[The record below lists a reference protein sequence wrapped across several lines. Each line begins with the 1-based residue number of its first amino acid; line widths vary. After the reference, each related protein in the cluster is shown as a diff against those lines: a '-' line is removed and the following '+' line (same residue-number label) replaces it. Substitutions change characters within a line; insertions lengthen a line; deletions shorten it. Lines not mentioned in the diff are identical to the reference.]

1 MHKFLAVFIS
11 FVFAVS
17 SYSDHSNNMKNISSI
32 MLIGNSFFYYNN
44 SLHNHLGDLYDADPD
59 LDTPR
64 RRSITINGSS
74 LSWHDVES
82 YLSNEE
88 IGSFRIDSDTNTYEP
103 YEKQDIDVVIMMD
116 CSLCP
121 INGERKD
128 SFYKYVKKHSETIRS
143 KGIEPILFMTW
154 PYKNKPE
161 MQQKLE
167 TEFLEAS
174 KLNNLRLIPAG
185 QAFSY
190 INQNFP
196 NINLYTKDLR
206 HPSKEGTYLAALMIL
221 STLSNK
227 SPVGNDYIMDLD
239 PEVAKIL
246 QKVAW
251 ITYKDFQKRA
261 TNSGLN

>member
-1 MHKFLAVFIS
+1 MLKFLAVFIS

-17 SYSDHSNNMKNISSI
+17 SYSDNVKNISSI

-88 IGSFRIDSDTNTYEP
+88 IGSFKIDSDTNTYEP
-103 YEKQDIDVVIMMD
+103 YEEKDIDVVIMMD

-121 INGERKD
+121 INDERKE
-128 SFYKYVKKHSETIRS
+128 SFYKYVKKHSQTIRS
-143 KGIEPILFMTW
+143 KGIEPILFMSW

-161 MQQKLE
+161 MQQQLE
-167 TEFLEAS
+167 KEFFKAS
-174 KLNNLRLIPAG
+174 KLNNLRMVPAG
-185 QAFSY
+185 PAFLFV
-190 INQNFP
+190 NKNFP
-196 NINLYTKDLR
+196 NINLYTEDLR
-206 HPSKEGTYLAALMIL
+206 HPSKEGTYLAALMVFT
-221 STLSNK
+221 TLSKK
-227 SPVGNDYIMDLD
+227 SPVGNSYLMGLD
-239 PEVAKIL
+239 PKIARTLQEVAWDIHKKFEKL
-246 QKVAW
+246 QV
-251 ITYKDFQKRA
+251 
-261 TNSGLN
+261 NSGL

>member
-1 MHKFLAVFIS
+1 MLKFLAVFIS

-17 SYSDHSNNMKNISSI
+17 SYSDSAKNISSI

-88 IGSFRIDSDTNTYEP
+88 IGSFKIDSDTNTYEP
-103 YEKQDIDVVIMMD
+103 YEEKDIDVVIMMD

-121 INGERKD
+121 INDERKE
-128 SFYKYVKKHSETIRS
+128 SFYKYVKKHSQTIRS
-143 KGIEPILFMTW
+143 KGIEPILFMSW

-161 MQQKLE
+161 MQQQLE
-167 TEFLEAS
+167 KEFFKAS
-174 KLNNLRLIPAG
+174 KLNNLRMVPAG
-185 QAFSY
+185 PAFLFV
-190 INQNFP
+190 NKNFS
-196 NINLYTKDLR
+196 NINLYTEDLR
-206 HPSKEGTYLAALMIL
+206 HPSKEGTYLAALMVFT
-221 STLSNK
+221 TLSKK
-227 SPVGNDYIMDLD
+227 SPVGNSYSMGLD
-239 PEVAKIL
+239 PKVARILQEVAWDIHKKFEKL
-246 QKVAW
+246 QV
-251 ITYKDFQKRA
+251 
-261 TNSGLN
+261 NSGL

>member
-1 MHKFLAVFIS
+1 MLKIFVVFIYLIFS
-11 FVFAVS
+11 IF
-17 SYSDHSNNMKNISSI
+17 SYSEDTKNVNSI

-44 SLHNHLGDLYDADPD
+44 SLHNHLGDIYDADPE
-59 LDTPR
+59 LNTPR

-82 YLSNEE
+82 YLSNKE
-88 IGSFRIDSDTNTYEP
+88 IGAFTIDSDTNTYEA
-103 YEKQDIDVVIMMD
+103 YEDQNIDVVIMMD

-121 INGERKD
+121 INDKRKD
-128 SFYKYVKKHSETIRS
+128 SFYMYVKKHSETIRS

-161 MQQKLE
+161 MQQQLE
-167 TEFLEAS
+167 KEFFIAS
-174 KLNNLRLIPAG
+174 KLNKLRMIPAG
-185 QAFSY
+185 QAFLY

-196 NINLYTKDLR
+196 NINLYTEDLR
-206 HPSKEGTYLAALMIL
+206 HPSKEGTYLAALMVFT
-221 STLSNK
+221 SLSNK
-227 SPVGNDYIMDLD
+227 TPIGNSYIMDLD

-251 ITYKDFQKRA
+251 LTHKDFQKKIM
-261 TNSGLN
+261 NSGL

>member
-1 MHKFLAVFIS
+1 MLKIFVVFIS
-11 FVFAVS
+11 LIFSIF
-17 SYSDHSNNMKNISSI
+17 SYSEDTKNVNSI

-44 SLHNHLGDLYDADPD
+44 SLHNHLGDIYDADPE
-59 LDTPR
+59 LNTPR

-82 YLSNEE
+82 YLSNKE
-88 IGSFRIDSDTNTYEP
+88 IGAFTIDSDTNTYEP
-103 YEKQDIDVVIMMD
+103 YEDQDIDVVIMMD

-121 INGERKD
+121 INEKRKD
-128 SFYKYVKKHSETIRS
+128 SFHKYVEKHSETIRS

-167 TEFLEAS
+167 KEFFKAS
-174 KLNNLRLIPAG
+174 KLNKLRMVPAG

-196 NINLYTKDLR
+196 DINLYTQDLR
-206 HPSKEGTYLAALMIL
+206 HPSKEGTYLAALMIFT
-221 STLSNK
+221 TLSDK
-227 SPVGNDYIMDLD
+227 SPIGNTYTMELD
-239 PEVAKIL
+239 SEVAEML

-251 ITYKDFQKRA
+251 LTHKNFEKRFR
-261 TNSGLN
+261 NSGL

>member
-17 SYSDHSNNMKNISSI
+17 SYSDDTKNISSI

-82 YLSNEE
+82 YLSNQE
-88 IGSFRIDSDTNTYEP
+88 IGSFKIDSDTNTYEP
-103 YEKQDIDVVIMMD
+103 YKDKNIDVVIMMD

-121 INGERKD
+121 INEQRKA

-161 MQQKLE
+161 MQQQLE
-167 TEFLEAS
+167 KEFFKAS
-174 KLNNLRLIPAG
+174 KLNKLRMIPAG
-185 QAFSY
+185 QAFLSV
-190 INQNFP
+190 NKNFSD
-196 NINLYTKDLR
+196 INLYTEDLR
-206 HPSKEGTYLAALMIL
+206 HPSKEGTYLAALMIFT
-221 STLSNK
+221 TLSNK
-227 SPVGNDYIMDLD
+227 SPVGNLYTMGLD
-239 PEVAKIL
+239 PEIAKTL
-246 QKVAW
+246 QQVAW
-251 ITYKDFQKRA
+251 NTHKKFEKKQVD
-261 TNSGLN
+261 SSL

>member
-1 MHKFLAVFIS
+1 MHKFFIVFIS
-11 FVFAVS
+11 IAFAVS
-17 SYSDHSNNMKNISSI
+17 SYSDNTKNINSI

-44 SLHNHLGDLYDADPD
+44 SLHNHLGDLYDADPE

-82 YLSNEE
+82 YLTNKE
-88 IGSFRIDSDTNTYEP
+88 IGAFTIDSDTNTYEP
-103 YEKQDIDVVIMMD
+103 YEDQDIDVVVMMD

-121 INGERKD
+121 INDKRKD

-167 TEFLEAS
+167 KEFFKAS
-174 KLNNLRLIPAG
+174 KLNKLRMVPAG

-196 NINLYTKDLR
+196 DINLYTQDLR
-206 HPSKEGTYLAALMIL
+206 HPSKEGTYLAALMIFT
-221 STLSNK
+221 TLSDK
-227 SPVGNDYIMDLD
+227 SPIGNTYTMELD
-239 PEVAKIL
+239 SEVAEML

-251 ITYKDFQKRA
+251 LTHKNFEKRFR
-261 TNSGLN
+261 NSGL

>member
-1 MHKFLAVFIS
+1 MLKFLTVFIS

-17 SYSDHSNNMKNISSI
+17 SYSDNTKNISSI

-88 IGSFRIDSDTNTYEP
+88 IGSFTIDSDTNTYEP
-103 YEKQDIDVVIMMD
+103 YEKQDIDIVIMMD

-121 INGERKD
+121 INDERKE
-128 SFYKYVKKHSETIRS
+128 SFHEYVKKHSETIRS
-143 KGIEPILFMTW
+143 KGIEPVLFMTW

-167 TEFLEAS
+167 KEFFIAS
-174 KLNNLRLIPAG
+174 ELNNIRMIPAG
-185 QAFSY
+185 QAFLY

-196 NINLYTKDLR
+196 NINLYTEDLR
-206 HPSKEGTYLAALMIL
+206 HPSKEGTYLASLMVF
-221 STLSNK
+221 TFLSNK
-227 SPVGNDYIMDLD
+227 SPIGNTYIIDLEPD
-239 PEVAKIL
+239 VAEIL

-251 ITYKDFQKRA
+251 MTYKNFQKR
-261 TNSGLN
+261 TLNSGL

>member
-17 SYSDHSNNMKNISSI
+17 SYSDSTKNISSI

-88 IGSFRIDSDTNTYEP
+88 IGSFKIDSDTNTYEP
-103 YEKQDIDVVIMMD
+103 YEEKDIDIVIMMD

-121 INGERKD
+121 INDERKD
-128 SFYKYVKKHSETIRS
+128 SFHKYVKKHSETIRS

-167 TEFLEAS
+167 IEFVKAS
-174 KLNNLRLIPAG
+174 KINNLRMIPAG
-185 QAFSY
+185 QAFLY

-196 NINLYTKDLR
+196 NINLYTEDLR
-206 HPSKEGTYLAALMIL
+206 HPSKEGTYLAALMVFT
-221 STLSNK
+221 SLSNK
-227 SPVGNDYIMDLD
+227 SPIGNTYSMDLD
-239 PEVAKIL
+239 PKVSRILQEVAWL
-246 QKVAW
+246 
-251 ITYKDFQKRA
+251 THNEFRKRVIK
-261 TNSGLN
+261 SGLK

>member
-1 MHKFLAVFIS
+1 MLKFLAVFIS

-17 SYSDHSNNMKNISSI
+17 SYSDNAKNISSI

-88 IGSFRIDSDTNTYEP
+88 IGSFKIDSDTNTYEP
-103 YEKQDIDVVIMMD
+103 YEEKDIDVVIMMD

-121 INGERKD
+121 INDERKE
-128 SFYKYVKKHSETIRS
+128 SFYKYVKKHSQTIRS
-143 KGIEPILFMTW
+143 KGIEPILFMSW

-161 MQQKLE
+161 MQQQLE
-167 TEFLEAS
+167 KEFFKAS
-174 KLNNLRLIPAG
+174 KLNNLRMVPAG
-185 QAFSY
+185 PAFLFV
-190 INQNFP
+190 NKNFS
-196 NINLYTKDLR
+196 NINLYTEDLR
-206 HPSKEGTYLAALMIL
+206 HPSKEGTYLAALMVFT
-221 STLSNK
+221 TLSKK
-227 SPVGNDYIMDLD
+227 SPVGNSYSMGLD
-239 PEVAKIL
+239 PKVVRTLQEVAWDIHKKFEKL
-246 QKVAW
+246 QV
-251 ITYKDFQKRA
+251 
-261 TNSGLN
+261 NSGL

>member
-1 MHKFLAVFIS
+1 MLKIFVVFIS
-11 FVFAVS
+11 LIFSIF
-17 SYSDHSNNMKNISSI
+17 SYSEETKNVNSI

-44 SLHNHLGDLYDADPD
+44 SLHNHLGDIYDADPE
-59 LDTPR
+59 LNTPR

-82 YLSNEE
+82 YLSNKE
-88 IGSFRIDSDTNTYEP
+88 IGAFTIDSDTNTYEA
-103 YEKQDIDVVIMMD
+103 YEDQDIDVVIMMD

-121 INGERKD
+121 INDKRKD

-143 KGIEPILFMTW
+143 KDIEPILFMTW

-161 MQQKLE
+161 MQQQLE
-167 TEFLEAS
+167 KEFFKAS
-174 KLNNLRLIPAG
+174 KLNKLRMIPAG
-185 QAFSY
+185 QAFLY

-196 NINLYTKDLR
+196 NINLYTEDLR
-206 HPSKEGTYLAALMIL
+206 HPSKEGTYLAALMIFT
-221 STLSNK
+221 SLSNK
-227 SPVGNDYIMDLD
+227 TPIGNSYTMDLD

-251 ITYKDFQKRA
+251 LTYKDFQKRVI
-261 TNSGLN
+261 NSGL

>member
-1 MHKFLAVFIS
+1 MLKFFALFIS

-17 SYSDHSNNMKNISSI
+17 SYSDNAKNIDSI

-44 SLHNHLGDLYDADPD
+44 SLHNHLGDLYDADSD

-88 IGSFRIDSDTNTYEP
+88 IGSFKIDSDTNTYEP
-103 YEKQDIDVVIMMD
+103 YEEKDIDVVIMMD

-121 INGERKD
+121 INDERKD

-143 KGIEPILFMTW
+143 KGIEPILFMSW

-161 MQQKLE
+161 MQQQLE
-167 TEFLEAS
+167 KEFFKAS
-174 KLNNLRLIPAG
+174 KLNNLRMIPAG
-185 QAFSY
+185 QAFLFV
-190 INQNFP
+190 NKNFS
-196 NINLYTKDLR
+196 NINLYTEDLR
-206 HPSKEGTYLAALMIL
+206 HPSKEGTYLAALMVFT
-221 STLSNK
+221 TLSKK
-227 SPVGNDYIMDLD
+227 SPVGNSYSMGLD
-239 PEVAKIL
+239 PKVARTLQEVAWDIHKKFEKL
-246 QKVAW
+246 QV
-251 ITYKDFQKRA
+251 
-261 TNSGLN
+261 NSGL

>member
-1 MHKFLAVFIS
+1 MLKFLAVFIS

-17 SYSDHSNNMKNISSI
+17 SYSDSAKNISSI

-82 YLSNEE
+82 YLSNKE
-88 IGSFRIDSDTNTYEP
+88 IGSFKIDSDTNTYEP
-103 YEKQDIDVVIMMD
+103 YEEKDIDVVIMMD

-121 INGERKD
+121 INDERKD
-128 SFYKYVKKHSETIRS
+128 SFYEYVKKHSETIRS
-143 KGIEPILFMTW
+143 KGIEPILFMSW

-161 MQQKLE
+161 MQEMLE
-167 TEFLEAS
+167 KEFFKAS
-174 KLNNLRLIPAG
+174 RLNNLRLIPAG
-185 QAFSY
+185 QAFLY

-206 HPSKEGTYLAALMIL
+206 HPSKEGTYLAALMVFT
-221 STLSNK
+221 SLSNK
-227 SPVGNDYIMDLD
+227 SPIGNTYVMDLD
-239 PEVAKIL
+239 PDIAKIL
-246 QKVAW
+246 QKAAW
-251 ITYKDFQKRA
+251 TTYKDFQERII
-261 TNSGLN
+261 NSGL

>member
-1 MHKFLAVFIS
+1 MLKFLAVFIS

-17 SYSDHSNNMKNISSI
+17 SYSDNVKNISSI

-88 IGSFRIDSDTNTYEP
+88 IGSFKIDSDTNTYEP
-103 YEKQDIDVVIMMD
+103 YEKLDIDVVIMMD

-121 INGERKD
+121 INDERKD

-143 KGIEPILFMTW
+143 KGIEPILFMSW

-161 MQQKLE
+161 MQQQLE
-167 TEFLEAS
+167 KEFFKAS
-174 KLNNLRLIPAG
+174 KLNNLRMVPAG
-185 QAFSY
+185 PAFLFV
-190 INQNFP
+190 NKNFS
-196 NINLYTKDLR
+196 NINLYTEDLR
-206 HPSKEGTYLAALMIL
+206 HPSKEGTYLAALMVFT
-221 STLSNK
+221 TLSKK
-227 SPVGNDYIMDLD
+227 SPVGNSYSMGLD
-239 PEVAKIL
+239 PKVARTLQEVAWDIHKKFEKL
-246 QKVAW
+246 QV
-251 ITYKDFQKRA
+251 
-261 TNSGLN
+261 NSGL

>member
-1 MHKFLAVFIS
+1 MLKFLAVFIS

-17 SYSDHSNNMKNISSI
+17 SYSASAKNISSI

-88 IGSFRIDSDTNTYEP
+88 IGSFKIDSDTNTYEP
-103 YEKQDIDVVIMMD
+103 YEEKDIDVVIMMD

-121 INGERKD
+121 INDERKE
-128 SFYKYVKKHSETIRS
+128 SFYKYVKKHSQTIRS
-143 KGIEPILFMTW
+143 KGIEPILFMSW

-161 MQQKLE
+161 MQQQLE
-167 TEFLEAS
+167 KEFFKAS
-174 KLNNLRLIPAG
+174 KLNNLRMVPAG
-185 QAFSY
+185 PAFLFV
-190 INQNFP
+190 NKNFS
-196 NINLYTKDLR
+196 NINLYTEDLR
-206 HPSKEGTYLAALMIL
+206 HPSKEGTYLAALMVFT
-221 STLSNK
+221 TLSK
-227 SPVGNDYIMDLD
+227 MSPVGNSYSMGLD
-239 PEVAKIL
+239 PKVARTLQEVAWDMHKKFEKL
-246 QKVAW
+246 QV
-251 ITYKDFQKRA
+251 
-261 TNSGLN
+261 NSGL

>member
-1 MHKFLAVFIS
+1 MYKFLAVFIS

-17 SYSDHSNNMKNISSI
+17 SYSENIKNINSI

-103 YEKQDIDVVIMMD
+103 YKELDIDVVIMMD

-121 INGERKD
+121 INDERKD

-143 KGIEPILFMTW
+143 KDIEPILFMSW

-161 MQQKLE
+161 MQQELE
-167 TEFLEAS
+167 KEFFKAS
-174 KLNNLRLIPAG
+174 ELNNLRMIPAG
-185 QAFSY
+185 QAFLY

-196 NINLYTKDLR
+196 NINLYTEDHR
-206 HPSKEGTYLAALMIL
+206 HPSKEGTYLAALMIFSFL
-221 STLSNK
+221 TNK
-227 SPVGNDYIMDLD
+227 SPEGNKYIMDLD
-239 PEVAKIL
+239 HEVAKTL
-246 QKVAW
+246 QSVAW
-251 ITYKDFQKRA
+251 ITLQEFQKKIS
-261 TNSGLN
+261 NSGL

>member
-1 MHKFLAVFIS
+1 MLKFLAVFIS

-17 SYSDHSNNMKNISSI
+17 SYSDNVKNISSI

-88 IGSFRIDSDTNTYEP
+88 IGSFKIDSDTNTYEP
-103 YEKQDIDVVIMMD
+103 YEEKDIDVVIMMD

-121 INGERKD
+121 INDERKE
-128 SFYKYVKKHSETIRS
+128 SFYKYVKKHSQTIRS
-143 KGIEPILFMTW
+143 KGIEPILFMSW

-161 MQQKLE
+161 MQQQLE
-167 TEFLEAS
+167 KEFFKAS
-174 KLNNLRLIPAG
+174 KLNNLRMVPAG
-185 QAFSY
+185 PAFLFV
-190 INQNFP
+190 NKNFS
-196 NINLYTKDLR
+196 NINLYTEDLR
-206 HPSKEGTYLAALMIL
+206 HPSKEGTYLAALMVFT
-221 STLSNK
+221 TLSKK
-227 SPVGNDYIMDLD
+227 SPVGNSYSMGLD
-239 PEVAKIL
+239 PKVARTLQEVAWDIHKKFEKL
-246 QKVAW
+246 QV
-251 ITYKDFQKRA
+251 
-261 TNSGLN
+261 NSGL

>member
-1 MHKFLAVFIS
+1 MLKIFVVFIS
-11 FVFAVS
+11 LIFSIF
-17 SYSDHSNNMKNISSI
+17 SYSEDTKNVNSI

-44 SLHNHLGDLYDADPD
+44 SLHNHLGDIYDADPE
-59 LDTPR
+59 LNTPR

-82 YLSNEE
+82 YLSNKE
-88 IGSFRIDSDTNTYEP
+88 IGAFTIDSDTNTYEA
-103 YEKQDIDVVIMMD
+103 YEDQNIDVVIMMD

-121 INGERKD
+121 INDKRKD
-128 SFYKYVKKHSETIRS
+128 SFYMYVKKHSETIRS

-161 MQQKLE
+161 MQQQLE
-167 TEFLEAS
+167 KEFFIAS
-174 KLNNLRLIPAG
+174 KLNKLRMIPAG
-185 QAFSY
+185 QAFLY

-196 NINLYTKDLR
+196 NINLYTDDLR
-206 HPSKEGTYLAALMIL
+206 HPSKEGTYLAALMIFT
-221 STLSNK
+221 SLSNK
-227 SPVGNDYIMDLD
+227 TPIGNSYTMDLD

-251 ITYKDFQKRA
+251 LTHKDFQKKIM
-261 TNSGLN
+261 NSGL

>member
-1 MHKFLAVFIS
+1 MLKFLTVFIS

-17 SYSDHSNNMKNISSI
+17 SYSDNTKNISSI

-88 IGSFRIDSDTNTYEP
+88 IGSFTIDSDTNTYEP
-103 YEKQDIDVVIMMD
+103 YEKQDIDIVIMMD

-121 INGERKD
+121 INDERKE
-128 SFYKYVKKHSETIRS
+128 SFHEYVKKHSETIRS

-167 TEFLEAS
+167 KEFFKAS
-174 KLNNLRLIPAG
+174 ELNNIRMIPAG
-185 QAFSY
+185 QAFLY

-196 NINLYTKDLR
+196 NINLYTEDLR
-206 HPSKEGTYLAALMIL
+206 HPSKEGTYLASLMVF
-221 STLSNK
+221 TFLSNK
-227 SPVGNDYIMDLD
+227 SPIGNTYIIDLEPD
-239 PEVAKIL
+239 VAEIL

-251 ITYKDFQKRA
+251 MTYKNFQKR
-261 TNSGLN
+261 TLNSGL